1 MVTVLSFYSAL
12 IIKTLSEDTAPAD
25 REKTR
30 GSFIRRVKE
39 KLKTKLSKVV
49 KSIICRAL
57 YKCLKK
63 VSEEDSE
70 RLELSSIEEEA
81 ESNSGSFP
89 RIEVT
94 AAWDERGGTS
104 LPSYISFS
112 EVRPASQ
119 SQAMARLTVRCAGG
133 VLQDQSRSS
142 DSSRDP
148 VW

>member
-1 MVTVLSFYSAL
+1 M
-12 IIKTLSEDTAPAD
+12 
-25 REKTR
+25 
-30 GSFIRRVKE
+30 FIRRVKE

-57 YKCLKK
+57 CKFLKK

-70 RLELSSIEEEA
+70 ALELSSIEEEA

-94 AAWDERGGTS
+94 AAWDEKGGTS

-119 SQAMARLTVRCAGG
+119 SQAIRLTVRCAGG
-133 VLQDQSRSS
+133 VLQDQSRSN